1 VEVYFR
7 RELGITFERVCFLGD
22 RLMVE
27 APTQGL
33 PVTGTSGGGSITPP
47 AQQQALD
54 PIKKAFQNSV
64 AAFRSISQGDN
75 QSYVRLGTTGDF
87 AKATQSVLLEWA
99 KISGSQADKGMIAA
113 VRGEFFSGKFGPE
126 SEKLLK
132 AFQNSVR
139 LNKDT
144 GVLEQVGNG
153 KSGLVADGVLGI
165 RTLNAMSQWV
175 VQKSGSEPQNGILAD
190 AADALKGC
198 IATASVGNFEDF
210 KAKTG
215 GYFNADDG
223 GLGDGGFLD
232 PLAVINGS
240 QGSRIGRI
248 KFQLTPEYLV
258 DFFSN
263 QRNRQI
269 FGLQAP
275 INLSQANRIM
285 NVLAVIRMAES
296 SADENAYSLKNYAG
310 SPAWGAYQFIPSTWN
325 NLKSVSKGIISGERN
340 DGTEMGRLR
349 QDLAAVLLVGS
360 GQANVLDQL
369 VNGTNPDGV
378 IRAIAKVWAGI
389 PLPGTNRSHYEGFG
403 GNTATIA
410 SSAVR
415 SAVTS
420 G

>member
-1 VEVYFR
+1 MEVYFR

-27 APTQGL
+27 APTQG
-33 PVTGTSGGGSITPP
+33 PVTATSGGGSITPP
-47 AQQQALD
+47 AQPHALD
-54 PIKKAFQNSV
+54 PIKNAFQKAE

-75 QSYVRLGTTGDF
+75 QGYVRLGSSGDL
-87 AKATQSVLLEWA
+87 AKATQSILLEWA
-99 KISGSQADKGMIAA
+99 NISGSREDKGMMAA
-113 VRGEFFSGKFGPE
+113 VRTELSRGTFGPE
-126 SEKLLK
+126 SERLLK

-144 GVLEQVGNG
+144 GVLEQAGNG

-165 RTLNAMSQWV
+165 RTLNALAQWV
-175 VQKSGSEPQNGILAD
+175 VQKSGSDPKNEKLAY
-190 AADALKGC
+190 AAGFLSGF

-232 PLAVINGS
+232 PSAVINGS

-248 KFQLTPEYLV
+248 KFQLTAEYLV

-269 FGLQAP
+269 FGLQSP

-410 SSAVR
+410 SSTVR